1 MKRTQKANQ
10 EYLKATSGLFA
21 VYAFSNG
28 KRESGYIGVG
38 LIDAFEEIA
47 RCSSKGY
54 QVLITFASADRE
66 LIKYEIEH
74 KCRVPYEVA
83 KQYAVRPNFKGEY
96 EQV

>member
-1 MKRTQKANQ
+1 MKRTQKVTQ
-10 EYLKATSGLFA
+10 EYLKSTANLFA

-47 RCSSKGY
+47 RCSAKGY
-54 QVLITFASADRE
+54 QVLITLASTDKDVMR
-66 LIKYEIEH
+66 YEIEN

-83 KQYAVRPNFKGEY
+83 KQYAVKPNFKGEY
-96 EQV
+96 K